1 MDNFIK
7 ELINIRK
14 MPPFKINDT
23 LYEYAFNL
31 LNEFV
36 KDAEGYQNYKIGVEF
51 LEIVPNNYI
60 KENPMFIGDD
70 SAENPYEVL
79 NRFLLNYLEPKAIG
93 RKTLCDNKYTQ
104 IVIAHSYK
112 DGNNYFVWIF
122 VYKKVENRNINTAL
136 KEITEMKHLQNL
148 DYG

>member
-51 LEIVPNNYI
+51 LEIVPNNY
-60 KENPMFIGDD
+60 
-70 SAENPYEVL
+70 
-79 NRFLLNYLEPKAIG
+79 
-93 RKTLCDNKYTQ
+93 
-104 IVIAHSYK
+104 
-112 DGNNYFVWIF
+112 
-122 VYKKVENRNINTAL
+122 
-136 KEITEMKHLQNL
+136 MK
-148 DYG
+148 